1 MADTAQQPQLLR
13 DGPFRLID
21 HVRDALLVLD
31 HADRITDCNRAAA
44 RALGLSRDAIL
55 GAPVQQLLPREV
67 TALLQCTVHLR
78 SEVAANIAGR
88 DRWLEVDVTPI
99 DPPQGGG
106 QRLIIARDISERRHT
121 QQALMDSR
129 RALQAAN
136 ARLLEQSITDP
147 LTGLRNRRFLF
158 QRLRE
163 EASRHRRTGLQ
174 LGLLLLDIDHF
185 KRVNDTFGHPAGDAA
200 LRAVAQTLL
209 QTVRE
214 SDVAARVG
222 GEEFAV
228 IAVDTHLQGLRR
240 LAERLRGAVAGIRVP
255 PGTANAMPV
264 TVSIGVATSADLDDV
279 DALFA
284 AADRGLYGAKAAGR
298 NCVVID
304 QDA

>member
-1 MADTAQQPQLLR
+1 LADPAEQIALLR
-13 DGPFRLID
+13 DGQFRLID

-31 HADRITDCNRAAA
+31 RSDRVTDCNQAAA
-44 RALGLSRDAIL
+44 RALGLTRDAII

-67 TALLQCTVHLR
+67 TALLQCPVHLR
-78 SEVAANIAGR
+78 SEVSTSLAGR
-88 DRWLEVDVTPI
+88 ERWLEVDVTPI
-99 DPPQGGG
+99 DPPEGRGG
-106 QRLIIARDISERRHT
+106 RLIITRDISERRHA

-163 EASRHRRTGLQ
+163 EASRQRRSGLH

-185 KRVNDTFGHPAGDAA
+185 KRVNDTFGHPAGDAG
-200 LRAVAQTLL
+200 LVAVARSLQQTI
-209 QTVRE
+209 RE

-228 IAVDTHLQGLRR
+228 MAVDTPLEGLLC
-240 LAERLRGAVAGIRVP
+240 LAERLRQAVAGICVP
-255 PGTANAMPV
+255 PGAANALSL
-264 TVSIGVATSADLDDV
+264 TVSIGLAVGTGSDDV
-279 DALFA
+279 EALFA
-284 AADRGLYGAKAAGR
+284 AADRGLYRAKRAGR
-298 NCVVID
+298 NCVMLD